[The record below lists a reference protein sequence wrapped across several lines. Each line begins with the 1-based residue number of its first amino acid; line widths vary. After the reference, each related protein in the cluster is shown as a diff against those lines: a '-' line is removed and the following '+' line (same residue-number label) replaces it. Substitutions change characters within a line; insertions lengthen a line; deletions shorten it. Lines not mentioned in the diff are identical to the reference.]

1 MNLLGRIAFA
11 LSLLLGIG
19 IALNETVQAQLP
31 YRVSERQLSN
41 TLRRLDQNSTR
52 FRNSLDLSLD
62 RSRRDGTQAED
73 DINAFVQDFDS
84 SVAYLRQRFNDRQS
98 VAADVES
105 VLQKAAVIDN
115 FITRSPAASRSRN
128 DWALVKTDLNT
139 LASAYGVGWQWDR
152 RTNDGFGNRGR
163 NDNDQRN
170 GRNWDRYG
178 SYGGS
183 FQLRQTALNAGYN
196 EGLKV
201 GQNDRNRNSSSDYRN
216 SSAYQKATS
225 DYSSRLG
232 DRELYR
238 RYYREGFQNGYDDGY
253 GTQAYGYPQRVPD
266 RDWTTNGNRN
276 DNRDRRGRNWDRYG
290 TYGGSFQLRQ
300 TALNAGY
307 NEGLKVGREDR
318 NRNRGSDFRNSSVY
332 EAASKDHSSGLGDRE
347 LYRRYFREGFEN
359 GYDDGY
365 NGY

>member
-1 MNLLGRIAFA
+1 MNILARIAFA

-19 IALNETVQAQLP
+19 IGLIGTVQAQQP
-31 YRVSERQLSN
+31 YRVSDRQISDI
-41 TLRRLDQNSTR
+41 LRRLEQNSGR
-52 FRNSLDLSLD
+52 FRNSLDVSLD
-62 RSRRDGTQAED
+62 RSRRDGTRAED
-73 DINAFVQDFDS
+73 DINAFVRDFDN
-84 SVAYLRQRFNDRQS
+84 SVEHLRQQFNGRRS

-115 FITRSPAASRSRN
+115 FIGRSPAAARSRS
-128 DWALVKTDLNT
+128 DWALVKADLDT

-152 RTNDGFGNRGR
+152 RTSDPFGNPDRI
-163 NDNDQRN
+163 NNAQRS

-178 SYGGS
+178 NYGGS

-238 RYYREGFQNGYDDGY
+238 RYYREGFQTGYNDGY
-253 GTQAYGYPQRVPD
+253 GTQTSGSPQPLPD
-266 RDWTTNGNRN
+266 RDWTNNDNRN
-276 DNRDRRGRNWDRYG
+276 DNRDRRGRNWDRYEN
-290 TYGGSFQLRQ
+290 YGGSFQLRQ

-307 NEGLKVGREDR
+307 NEGIKVGREDR
-318 NRNRGSDFRNSSVY
+318 NRNRGSNFRNSKVY
-332 EAASKDHSSGLGDRE
+332 ESATKDYSSRLGDRE

-359 GYDDGY
+359 GYNDGY